1 MHRRGSALNSPSPHS
16 LLDQLQEAVWLI
28 HETSLRI
35 VYANAAAAQLAGLS
49 AAAMRGM
56 SVLDIVSTPQD
67 IALWGE
73 PIEVIAAGHSARTSL
88 LRSDGTLVPVS
99 QRVTR
104 VTQTEHLP
112 DGGSEPH
119 TGSVLMLAMLDMTT
133 QNATEHEMEV
143 LLSELRATL
152 DSAADGMLVCSLD
165 GVIRAF
171 NQQLVQLWGLPRSLL
186 IERNDAAVYAFME
199 KQVANVGL
207 YVERMAAIRNDCM
220 QQSTDLFTLCSGAV
234 IEMRSVPQF
243 SHGQPAGRVYSYR
256 DITRQTETQASLRLA
271 ARVFESS
278 LDAIFIADHQHRVL
292 RMNPVCEKL
301 AQVDAFKW
309 QGRLAAGLFVQNP
322 AVDLMEQV
330 LDAWALQGFWDGEL
344 EVPREQGFSCAV
356 QLSWVALRDDS
367 GALIQSIG
375 FMRDLTGQ
383 HAAKKRIEQLAY
395 TDVLTG
401 LPNRLLMAQRVDAA
415 IQEARQDSGNF
426 AILFLDLD
434 RFKIINDS
442 LGHAFGDRILQLVA
456 ERLQACLRSTDLLC
470 RLGGD
475 EFVIYLHGAEA
486 VVAENV
492 SRRILSDMLQPF
504 SLDAMGF
511 SVQCSIGI
519 ALYPQDGATLDDLI
533 KQADTAMYR
542 VKECGR
548 GSFSFYQP
556 QMNAN
561 MLARMQMEHAM
572 RQALGLQRMAV
583 HYQPQVNM
591 ATGRIT
597 GAEALLRWTDPEHGS
612 VSPSVFIPL
621 AEESGYIVTL
631 GVWVMEQ
638 AVREA
643 AVWMHSGM
651 PIMMAVNVSALEFRQ
666 ADFVER
672 VTRLLAVH
680 QLPPTLLELE
690 LTESILLHDAQE
702 MSQRLHQLAQL
713 GVGLAIDD
721 FGTGYSS
728 LAYLKQLPIHKLKID
743 QSFVRGLAVDDGDR
757 AIVTAIISM
766 GRAMHVE
773 VVAEGVETETQRA
786 LLQQMQCD
794 HYQGFLCA
802 PALAPDSFI
811 AMLRASGRGAV
822 PTAGSGSGSGS
833 VQARQ
838 PTSGT

>member
-1 MHRRGSALNSPSPHS
+1 MCS
-16 LLDQLQEAVWLI
+16 LLDHLQEAVWLI
-28 HETSLRI
+28 DEASLHI
-35 VYANAAAAQLAGLS
+35 VYANTAAARLLGVDVAAMQGLS
-49 AAAMRGM
+49 
-56 SVLDIVSTPQD
+56 VLSIVSTPQD
-67 IALWGE
+67 IAFWADASGAMAMGQSTHTSVL
-73 PIEVIAAGHSARTSL
+73 HSN
-88 LRSDGTLVPVS
+88 GNLVPVC
-99 QRVTR
+99 QCVTR
-104 VTQTEHLP
+104 IA
-112 DGGSEPH
+112 SEVFVPGYR
-119 TGSVLMLAMLDMTT
+119 TVFMLTMLDMTT
-133 QNATEHEMEV
+133 QRVTEREMET

-165 GVIRAF
+165 GAIRAF
-171 NQQLVQLWGLPRSLL
+171 NQQLVQLWDLPRSLL
-186 IERNDAAVYAFME
+186 LERNDAAVYAFMAA
-199 KQVANVGL
+199 QVVDAEIYKTRIAFLGRDR
-207 YVERMAAIRNDCM
+207 VE
-220 QQSTDLFTLCSGAV
+220 QSIDLLTLRTGAV

-243 SHGQPAGRVYSYR
+243 SHGRPAGRVYSYR
-256 DITRQTETQASLRLA
+256 DVTRQTETQASLRLA

-278 LDAIFIADHQHRVL
+278 LDAIFIADDQHRVL
-292 RMNPVCEKL
+292 RMNPVCEQL
-301 AQVDAFKW
+301 VGTCGSAL
-309 QGRLAAGLFVQNP
+309 QGRMAACLFDQNS
-322 AVDLMEQV
+322 AAALMEQV
-330 LDAWALQGFWDGEL
+330 LQAWALQGFWDGEL
-344 EVPREQGFSCAV
+344 VLPREHGGHSPV
-356 QLSWVALRDDS
+356 QLSWVALHDDE
-367 GALIQSIG
+367 GHLVQSIG

-383 HAAKKRIEQLAY
+383 QAAQKRIEQLAY

-401 LPNRLLMAQRVDAA
+401 LPNRLLLAQRVDAA
-415 IQEARQDSGNF
+415 LQEKRQGDAGF

-442 LGHAFGDRILQLVA
+442 LGHSFGDRILQLVA

-475 EFVIYLHGAEA
+475 EFVIYLHSADV

-519 ALYPQDGATLDDLI
+519 ALYPQDGVTLDDLI
-533 KQADTAMYR
+533 KQSDTAMYR
-542 VKECGR
+542 VKERGR

-583 HYQPQVNM
+583 HYQPQVNI

-597 GAEALLRWTDPEHGS
+597 GAEALLRWNDPERGP
-612 VSPSVFIPL
+612 VSPGVFIPL

-631 GVWVMEQ
+631 GAWVMEQ

-643 AVWMHSGM
+643 AAWMYSGL
-651 PIMMAVNVSALEFRQ
+651 PIVISVNVSALEFRQ
-666 ADFVER
+666 TDFVDR
-672 VTRLLAVH
+672 VTRMLAVH

-702 MSQRLHQLAQL
+702 MEQRLHQLAEL

-728 LAYLKQLPIHKLKID
+728 LAYLKNLPIHKLKID
-743 QSFVRGLAVDDGDR
+743 QSFVGGLATDDGDR
-757 AIVTAIISM
+757 AIVNAIISM

-786 LLQQMQCD
+786 VLQQMQCD

-802 PALAPDSFI
+802 PALAPVDF
-811 AMLRASGRGAV
+811 MTLLRASGRS
-822 PTAGSGSGSGS
+822 TLSGSGAVQEAPRAPS
-833 VQARQ
+833 V
-838 PTSGT
+838 S